1 LFSRSS
7 RAGPRAS
14 VTAANHQLSG
24 RLGKRIERD
33 YQELK
38 QELGLGDYEGRGW
51 RGFHHHAASVLPRM
65 AFWSPNAAPSPQHQV
80 SPRRSRDLLFPTVID
95 PEAPPIRRERH
106 IPSSIATIG
115 RRLIAPSPEP
125 CQDAAAAMRQ
135 SVRWQEFPITG
146 AVRLV

>member
-1 LFSRSS
+1 M
-7 RAGPRAS
+7 AS

-80 SPRRSRDLLFPTVID
+80 SPRRSRDLPFPTAVD
-95 PEAPPIRRERH
+95 PGCAKTRAFNLLVE
-106 IPSSIATIG
+106 SSSQFG
-115 RRLIAPSPEP
+115 
-125 CQDAAAAMRQ
+125 Q
-135 SVRWQEFPITG
+135 SEN
-146 AVRLV
+146 